1 MIDVHVPEKS
11 EHTWTDFFIHIGTI
25 AVGLLLAIG
34 LEQGVEWLHHRHER
48 RRAQIR
54 ALC

>member
-1 MIDVHVPEKS
+1 MIDVHVPQKS

-34 LEQGVEWLHHRHER
+34 AGAGCRTVARIGFEAR
-48 RRAQIR
+48 R
-54 ALC
+54 